1 MYINTFKYRPED
13 VACVLCAEYVKK
25 LGCTVLSCPCLAE
38 RMEAGVVGYAEA
50 VAELFP
56 QHPRLTPRILRLVA
70 GFPGSLWQDE
80 QHKHRFAY
88 LRTLLGYR
96 KKRDTPVF
104 LAALYLLTSNKEIG
118 DRSFNCFT
126 KGGIDFRYARRRG
139 ISSHDYT
146 LLMAAKSLYCHTAEV
161 TQGDLAEPQII
172 PGEAFRLLINALLI
186 ARFGLDALKI
196 TARRGQREY
205 TLRRLIRR
213 EAGGNAPSAGLL
225 FPSEGR

>member
-1 MYINTFKYRPED
+1 MYINTFKYKPED
-13 VACVLCAEYVKK
+13 VSCVLCTEYVKK
-25 LGCTVLSCPCLAE
+25 LGCTALSCPCLAE
-38 RMEAGVVGYAEA
+38 RMEAGTVGYAEA

-56 QHPRLTPRILRLVA
+56 YRPRLTARIM
-70 GFPGSLWQDE
+70 
-80 QHKHRFAY
+80 
-88 LRTLLGYR
+88 LLGCR
-96 KKRDTPVF
+96 KERDTPEF
-104 LAALYLLTSNKEIG
+104 FAALYLLTSNKELA
-118 DRSFNCFT
+118 DRTFNCFFR
-126 KGGIDFRYARRRG
+126 GGIDFRYARRRG

-161 TQGDLAEPQII
+161 TQGDLVEPQII
-172 PGEAFRLLINALLI
+172 PDEAFRLLINALLI